1 MTCKHLKTYF
11 KPHEPMTKALFD
23 KEIKKMAVIFAG
35 HDSARETLEN
45 QANLRENRALIADQD
60 WIDGRQAAWIR

>member
-1 MTCKHLKTYF
+1 MTQAK
-11 KPHEPMTKALFD
+11 
-23 KEIKKMAVIFAG
+23 
-35 HDSARETLEN
+35 ETLEK